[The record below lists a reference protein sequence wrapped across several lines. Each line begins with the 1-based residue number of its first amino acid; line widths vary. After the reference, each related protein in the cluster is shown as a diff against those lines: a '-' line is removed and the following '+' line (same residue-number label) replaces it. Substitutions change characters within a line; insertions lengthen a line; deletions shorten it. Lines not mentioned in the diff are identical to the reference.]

1 MRQFDLKAEA
11 EMRLRSDEFAA
22 ELARQRCESAAVA
35 QGSALEHASS
45 DATGSATATDAAAEH

>member
-22 ELARQRCESAAVA
+22 ELARQRCTSPAVDES
-35 QGSALEHASS
+35 SAPGHVSA
-45 DATGSATATDAAAEH
+45 DARGSATATEAVAGH